1 MLRIGEN
8 RANSSWASVVR
19 HASAV
24 EHLAGDL
31 RRVAHTRS
39 LPRLDALHT
48 PVVEEWF
55 VEKFIVPTLV
65 GFISDPGRVGG
76 DTTQR
81 GSMRFTAPLHLLSL
95 HEGMARSSQ
104 RWYLLGNPSLLAG
117 DSLRRWS
124 ADGEA

>member
-8 RANSSWASVVR
+8 RANSSWASIAR

-31 RRVAHTRS
+31 CRVTNTRS
-39 LPRLDALHT
+39 LPQLDARHI

-55 VEKFIVPTLV
+55 IEKFIVPTLV
-65 GFISDPGRVGG
+65 GVISYPGGTG
-76 DTTQR
+76 EGCGQS
-81 GSMRFTAPLHLLSL
+81 GSMSFTAPLHLFSL
-95 HEGMARSSQ
+95 QAGMARSSQ
-104 RWYLLGNPSLLAG
+104 RWYLLGRPSPVAE

-124 ADGEA
+124 VEGEI

>member
-19 HASAV
+19 HANAL

-31 RRVAHTRS
+31 RRVASSRS
-39 LPRLDALHT
+39 LPHLDAGHT

-65 GFISDPGRVGG
+65 GFISYPGRVGG
-76 DTTQR
+76 DSTQR
-81 GSMRFTAPLHLLSL
+81 SLMSFTAPLHLLSL
-95 HEGMARSSQ
+95 QEGMARSSQ
-104 RWYLLGNPSLLAG
+104 RWYRLGHASPLAQ

-124 ADGEA
+124 MDGEA